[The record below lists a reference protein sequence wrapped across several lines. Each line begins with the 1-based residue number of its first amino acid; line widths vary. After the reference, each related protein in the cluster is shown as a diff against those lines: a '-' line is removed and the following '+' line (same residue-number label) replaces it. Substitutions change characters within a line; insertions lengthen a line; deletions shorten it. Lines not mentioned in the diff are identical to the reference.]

1 MHRYREAYATRAGV
15 TYAFLPCVMS
25 TSGRIHGEFL
35 RFLYLLAHRRTKRWF
50 EQLGYEPSEEAFKF
64 RRGQYFW
71 HTRAA
76 IGHAT
81 ALAVARRA
89 RVAEHAL
96 RRNRPRLHT
105 HDDLL
110 YPPTAPVAF

>member
-1 MHRYREAYATRAGV
+1 MATLAEGRKAV
-15 TYAFLPCVMS
+15 ACSHPLDPKS
-25 TSGRIHGEFL
+25 TQSL
-35 RFLYLLAHRRTKRWF
+35 
-50 EQLGYEPSEEAFKF
+50 PSEEAFKF

-105 HDDLL
+105 QDDLL
-110 YPPTAPVAF
+110 YPPTAPVAL